1 MSDITLYREES
12 GEGFPLILLHGNG
25 EDHRYFKNQIAPLSS
40 IRRVISFDTRGHG
53 KSPRGVAEFS
63 LDTFADDL
71 KDELDRMEIKQCD
84 ILGFSDGG
92 NIALLF
98 ALKHPDMVRRLILNG
113 ADLYPSGVKLT
124 VQIPIVAGWLIL
136 GIIKIFDKK
145 AVPKFEMMNL
155 MVTQPHISPNA
166 LANIKAPTL
175 VITGTR
181 DMIRDSHSK
190 KIADSIP
197 NCKKAVINGSH
208 FIAAEN
214 PKAFNKEVIAFL
226 NTD

>member
-25 EDHRYFKNQIAPLSS
+25 EDHGYFKNQIAPLSS

-63 LDTFADDL
+63 LDIFADDL
-71 KDELDRMEIKQCD
+71 KYELDRMEIKQCD

-136 GIIKIFDKK
+136 AIIKIFDKK

-190 KIADSIP
+190 KIADSIL
-197 NCKKAVINGSH
+197 NCKKTVINGSH

>member
-1 MSDITLYREES
+1 MLQHTT
-12 GEGFPLILLHGNG
+12 N
-25 EDHRYFKNQIAPLSS
+25 
-40 IRRVISFDTRGHG
+40 TRGHG
-53 KSPRGVAEFS
+53 KSPRGEAEFS

-71 KDELDRMEIKQCD
+71 NDELDRMKIEQCD

-155 MVTQPHISPNA
+155 MVTQPHISPGT
-166 LANIKAPTL
+166 LADIKAPTF

-214 PKAFNKEVIAFL
+214 PEAFNKEVITFL
-226 NTD
+226 NAD